1 MGDRSKFYA
10 TELGMRLGG
19 LDLEK
24 QEMFGLLV
32 TLIGAALRLAGAP
45 ARVKGWDKTVSGGK
59 ETRR

>member
-24 QEMFGLLV
+24 QEMCGLLV
-32 TLIGAALRLAGAP
+32 TLIGAALRLAG
-45 ARVKGWDKTVSGGK
+45 DIS
-59 ETRR
+59 